1 MTNPSPAPVIHDPF
15 AAIML
20 ELALLMTM
28 VMVAHWLTDRYRQPA
43 VLGELLIGV
52 LVGNLGY
59 WLGVPFFSFVMNYGV
74 ASPLFLAYP
83 VAPCRLDPI
92 GYSRA
97 IWRAE
102 VWTMVERE
110 V

>member
-1 MTNPSPAPVIHDPF
+1 MRIEPHHPELSVTRQCAL
-15 AAIML
+15 L
-20 ELALLMTM
+20 ELP
-28 VMVAHWLTDRYRQPA
+28 RSSY
-43 VLGELLIGV
+43 
-52 LVGNLGY
+52 
-59 WLGVPFFSFVMNYGV
+59 
-74 ASPLFLAYP
+74 LAYP